1 MEAKMVYVIDYGTGV
16 KMTAKSLL
24 MAKRTA
30 GEFAGYTGKD
40 IVIEDIDGNPIAV
53 SHWVNGTPEKRTNV
67 LFQFGKYGYYTKWE
81 EQS

>member
-1 MEAKMVYVIDYGTGV
+1 MVYVIDYGTGV

-40 IVIEDIDGNPIAV
+40 IVIEDID
-53 SHWVNGTPEKRTNV
+53 V
-67 LFQFGKYGYYTKWE
+67 LMPSRAFCFLNATFRSKAAYF
-81 EQS
+81 S